1 MKQLAEN
8 LWVKNYP
15 LAQLGTDLGRNAND
29 HSLVIRPARP
39 SFDGAVLF
47 D

>member
-8 LWVKNYP
+8 VWVKNYP
-15 LAQLGTDLGRNAND
+15 LALLGTDLGRNAND
-29 HSLVIRPARP
+29 HWLVIRPTRP